1 MVATE
6 DIVPN
11 ILGNKNSSIF
21 EMFLKIQMSITLVV
35 LLEIFL
41 LFESLP
47 NALAE
52 LTLLGDR
59 EFYQDWWNA
68 TSVDELF
75 GKWMKFSYNF
85 YYRHAYLRMV
95 RIHRMQATSAKIL
108 SNVLSMAMQELIMVS
123 LHSLDLDS

>member
-1 MVATE
+1 MVVTE

-11 ILGNKNSSIF
+11 IQGNPNSSII
-21 EMFLKIQMSITLVV
+21 ELFLKIQMSITLVI
-35 LLEIFL
+35 LLLIFL
-41 LFESLP
+41 LFESMP
-47 NALAE
+47 NAFSE

-75 GKWMKFSYNF
+75 GKWMKFSYQF

-95 RIHRMQATSAKIL
+95 RKYNMKGITAMIL
-108 SNVLSMAMQELIMVS
+108 SNVMSAAM
-123 LHSLDLDS
+123 